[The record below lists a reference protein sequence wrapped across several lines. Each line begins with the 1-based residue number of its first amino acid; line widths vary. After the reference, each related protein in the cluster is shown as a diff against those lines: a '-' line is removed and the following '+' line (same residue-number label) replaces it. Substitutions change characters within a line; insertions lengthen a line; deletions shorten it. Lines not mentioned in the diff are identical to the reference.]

1 MLIKKLTNKII
12 EKIIVEMKE
21 PENMDKIK
29 KNVVDPLVK
38 NTYNQ
43 LYPYFLVTT
52 VLFLFTFILALLIFL
67 ILLRQ
72 ILKKI

>member
-38 NTYNQ
+38 YTYKQ

-52 VLFLFTFILALLIFL
+52 VLFLLTFIFALLIFL